1 MAQLNE
7 GRPTGSNNPPL
18 KLCCLVSALGRYKG
32 NVVVLRFS
40 AISFFA
46 PTYFMPDIWGSVL
59 SLGWKTPTGC
69 SPTDL
74 HLAQLVRP
82 AGTWTQLHWQPVL
95 TDYFLPLHPLEERQ
109 WGQSVLSQSRF
120 FDWKDNKPSSFEC
133 LWLSQCC
140 SGLFCSPEVHIS
152 SVRELAANAPPTDS
166 YRSLC
171 QLSCARPYP
180 CSSNHYPSSPPQEMS
195 SATMKSLTVLSVFVC
210 AGVYQS
216 MSKVNLGCP
225 FRHIHLYNILH
236 PGLSLAW
243 GFAK

>member
-1 MAQLNE
+1 
-7 GRPTGSNNPPL
+7 
-18 KLCCLVSALGRYKG
+18 
-32 NVVVLRFS
+32 
-40 AISFFA
+40 
-46 PTYFMPDIWGSVL
+46 MPDIWGSVL

-166 YRSLC
+166 YSSLVTAHC
-171 QLSCARPYP
+171 V
-180 CSSNHYPSSPPQEMS
+180 SSPVPDSIPVAPTITLPLHLRRCLQLQWS
-195 SATMKSLTVLSVFVC
+195 HWLFCQCLCVQVYTRVCQRSTLGVLSGIFIFIIYCTRASRWPEVLPSRLGWPASEF
-210 AGVYQS
+210 Q
-216 MSKVNLGCP
+216 MSTYLYFSNLGITHLSP
-225 FRHIHLYNILH
+225 QPTTSHLY
-236 PGLSLAW
+236 PGS
-243 GFAK
+243 GD